1 MVSPDEIDSAAPA
14 PPARVRRGVPIG
26 SLEVLAALLVLLVVP
41 RGRLGGLLTGA
52 HASTWTTVF
61 VSVLVRAAPF
71 LVFGVVR
78 SAVIAVFVP
87 PSFRA
92 RADRRRRPG
101 GPLRIHPEWRSV
113 VVPGDETII
122 WHTLDLRTASWP
134 RVTWRKLPLDHLL
147 GNDYRLRHDA
157 K

>member
-1 MVSPDEIDSAAPA
+1 MSPDEIDWAAPA

-26 SLEVLAALLVLLVVP
+26 SLEVLAALLVLLVVL

-52 HASTWTTVF
+52 RASTWTTVF
-61 VSVLVRAAPF
+61 VSVLVQAAPF
-71 LVFGVVR
+71 LVFGVVL

-87 PSFRA
+87 PSFWA

-101 GPLRIHPEWRSV
+101 GPRRIHPEWRAV
-113 VVPGDETII
+113 VVHRRRDNHLAHRRSAHCAMAPGHMAE
-122 WHTLDLRTASWP
+122 
-134 RVTWRKLPLDHLL
+134 LPLDHLL

-157 K
+157 T